1 MSTDASK
8 HNDCWNF
15 VTVDVAKGICRR
27 RNELV
32 AIDTPTCEKFV
43 PLPKCK
49 NCAHF
54 EPGTETGI
62 GNCAAERH
70 KPWTYPELIAVTCE
84 MYARQG
90 DVMAGQAAR

>member
-1 MSTDASK
+1 MDACK

-27 RNELV
+27 RGELV
-32 AIDTPTCEKFV
+32 AIDTPVCKNFR

-54 EPGTETGI
+54 APGSEEGI
-62 GNCAAERH
+62 GVCGAELH

-84 MYARQG
+84 MYAPG
-90 DVMAGQAAR
+90 EGVTAGHAAS